1 MAQVAS
7 EVQLPSGAVSA
18 KSTCREAMW
27 FLVGR
32 LSEQESTRLVPIFT
46 SPFQIG
52 RRPSATM
59 CVPYSA
65 VSSLHAELIDT
76 GTGLVLRD
84 LGSTNGTFVNGQRV
98 RDVVE
103 LHPDDLVQFASIPF
117 RIARQAAATNSATV
131 SEDAYDR
138 ALLLVQFD
146 RLMAENEVVPHYQPI
161 VDLDGEQIVG
171 YEVLA
176 RSKVMGLESPA
187 AMFSAAAQLNMQTKL
202 SQMMRWKGV
211 EKTQIVPDPPHLFLN
226 THPSELLGQELFES
240 MRSLRQLNSRQ
251 PLTLEIHEAA
261 VTNPA
266 LMKQL
271 RQELRELNIGL
282 AFDDFGAGQA
292 RLAELFEG
300 LPNYLKFDM
309 SLIRN
314 IHQASAEQVKM
325 IGSLVQMVRHMDVVP
340 LAEGIES
347 PAERDVCIELGF
359 QLAQGYLFGKPAPIE
374 FPSKRSN

>member
-1 MAQVAS
+1 MAQILKNP
-7 EVQLPSGAVSA
+7 QLPVGNAA
-18 KSTCREAMW
+18 GKLNCREAMW

-32 LSEQESTRLVPIFT
+32 LSEQESMRLVPIYT

-59 CVPYSA
+59 CVPHSA

-76 GTGLVLRD
+76 GTALVLRD
-84 LGSTNGTFVNGQRV
+84 LSSTNGTFVNGQRV

-117 RIARQAAATNSATV
+117 RVARQASTTSAATV

-146 RLMAENEVVPHYQPI
+146 KLMTENAVVPHYQPI
-161 VDLDGEQIVG
+161 VELNGLAIIG

-176 RSKVMGLESPA
+176 RSSVPQLGTPA
-187 AMFSAAAQLNMQTKL
+187 AMFSVASQLDLQTKL

-211 EKTQIVPDPPHLFLN
+211 QKTLTIDDPPHLFLN
-226 THPSELLGQELFES
+226 THPSELLGPELIES
-240 MRSLRQLNSRQ
+240 MRALRELNERQ
-251 PLTLEIHEAA
+251 SMTLEIHEAA
-261 VTNPA
+261 ITKPA
-266 LMKQL
+266 LMKEL
-271 RQELRELNIGL
+271 RNELRELSIGL

-292 RLAELFEG
+292 RLTELFEVR
-300 LPNYLKFDM
+300 PDYLKFDM

-314 IHQASAEQVKM
+314 IHEASAEQIEMVK
-325 IGSLVQMVRHMDVVP
+325 SLVQMVRHMNIAP
-340 LAEGIES
+340 LAEGVES
-347 PAERDVCIELGF
+347 EAEREVCTELGF
-359 QLAQGYLFGKPAPIE
+359 ELAQGYLFGKPAPLNNI
-374 FPSKRSN
+374 

>member
-1 MAQVAS
+1 MTQVLHNG
-7 EVQLPSGAVSA
+7 QLSLGSVPGRSS
-18 KSTCREAMW
+18 CREAMW

-32 LSEQESTRLVPIFT
+32 LSEQEAMRLVPVFT

-59 CVPYSA
+59 CVPHSA
-65 VSSLHAELIDT
+65 VSSLHAELIDM
-76 GTGLVLRD
+76 GTALILRD

-103 LHPDDLVQFASIPF
+103 LQPDDLVQFASIPF
-117 RIARQAAATNSATV
+117 RIVRQAVTANQATV

-146 RLMAENEVVPHYQPI
+146 KLMAENAVVPYYQPI
-161 VDLDGEQIVG
+161 VELKGLTTIG
-171 YEVLA
+171 FEVLA
-176 RSKVMGLESPA
+176 RSSVAGLGSPA
-187 AMFSAAAQLNMQTKL
+187 AMFSAASQLDLQTKL

-211 EKTQIVPDPPHLFLN
+211 QKTLTVKDPPHLFLN
-226 THPSELLGQELFES
+226 THPSELRGPELVDS
-240 MRSLRQLNSRQ
+240 MRTLRQLNEKQ

-261 VTNPA
+261 VTEPS
-266 LMKQL
+266 LMK
-271 RQELRELNIGL
+271 ELRDELRSLKIGL

-292 RLAELFEG
+292 RLAELFEVR
-300 LPNYLKFDM
+300 PDYLKFDM

-314 IHQASAEQVKM
+314 IHQASPEHVSM
-325 IGSLVQMVRHMDVVP
+325 VRSLVQMVQHTGIVP

-347 PAERDVCIELGF
+347 DAELAVCVELGF
-359 QLAQGYLFGKPAPIE
+359 EQAQGFLFGKPAPAD
-374 FPSKRSN
+374 PC